1 MFESRDLAVTVLA
14 RNLAVYT
21 VGVALSVAGALG
33 LAGAIELSTVVSGVL
48 FVAGLAA
55 VLVVHEY
62 LDGPL

>member
-1 MFESRDLAVTVLA
+1 MTMFESANVPSLA

-33 LAGAIELSTVVSGVL
+33 LAGAVELSLIVSGAL

-62 LDGPL
+62 MGGPF